1 MSARMS
7 SKYISSNSKK
17 KIPPA
22 YKEPSAE
29 LRAAGM
35 VTQRCAV
42 HEESLGSKLY
52 PSLRIW
58 AY

>member
-1 MSARMS
+1 MGARIS

-29 LRAAGM
+29 LRAAGT
-35 VTQRCAV
+35 VTQRWAV
-42 HEESLGSKLY
+42 HEESLRSKLY
-52 PSLRIW
+52 PSLRIL